1 MKENNNIITRTF
13 PVIGMGC
20 GMCASR
26 VDKALREVEGVE
38 NAVVNLPTSNA
49 EITFDSERCTPELL
63 QQAVRDAGY
72 DMLLE

>member
-1 MKENNNIITRTF
+1 MKDNKNIVTRTF

-20 GMCASR
+20 GMCANR

-38 NAVVNLPTSNA
+38 NAVVSLPTSNA
-49 EITFDSERCTPELL
+49 EITYDSELCTPELL
-63 QQAVRDAGY
+63 KQAVKDAGY